1 MTTSQDYVWWTLSV
15 TSPHSPRQRPGLAAN
30 FVTGHVAPSVA
41 DLYVRT
47 TDSRRRVSQ
56 GQ

>member
-1 MTTSQDYVWWTLSV
+1 VTTSQDYVWVDAICNLAALATA
-15 TSPHSPRQRPGLAAN
+15 RPGLAAN

-47 TDSRRRVSQ
+47 TDSRRRVGD